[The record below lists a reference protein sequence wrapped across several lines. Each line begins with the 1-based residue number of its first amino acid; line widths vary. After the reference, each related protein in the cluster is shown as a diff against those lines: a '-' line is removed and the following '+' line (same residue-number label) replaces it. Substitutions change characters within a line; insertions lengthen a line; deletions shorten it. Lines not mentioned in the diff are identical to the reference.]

1 MLDNYYRQREGFTDR
16 LKLIHGGRRGAP
28 SQRDAQEFTR
38 LYRESYPKVYGY
50 VRRRMEG
57 DAAAE
62 DIVAEAYL
70 FAARSFHRYDPK
82 MAQFS
87 TWVIRIAINCM
98 VSHYRKE
105 RPHASLDEL
114 PEWSSTQSDESS
126 AIDDR
131 ELVNQLLDELDE
143 RDRILVLMKYR
154 DGKRNVEIAEELGMN
169 PSTIS
174 TALARAL
181 AKMREAYERSM

>member
-1 MLDNYYRQREGFTDR
+1 
-16 LKLIHGGRRGAP
+16 
-28 SQRDAQEFTR
+28 
-38 LYRESYPKVYGY
+38 
-50 VRRRMEG
+50 
-57 DAAAE
+57 
-62 DIVAEAYL
+62 
-70 FAARSFHRYDPK
+70 
-82 MAQFS
+82 
-87 TWVIRIAINCM
+87 M

>member
-1 MLDNYYRQREGFTDR
+1 M
-16 LKLIHGGRRGAP
+16 
-28 SQRDAQEFTR
+28 
-38 LYRESYPKVYGY
+38 YGY

-70 FAARSFHRYDPK
+70 LAARSFHRYDPK
-82 MAQFS
+82 LALFS

-98 VSHYRKE
+98 ASHYRKE
-105 RPHASLDEL
+105 HPLASLDDL
-114 PEWSSTQSDESS
+114 PEWLSSQIDEQ
-126 AIDDR
+126 AVVDDR